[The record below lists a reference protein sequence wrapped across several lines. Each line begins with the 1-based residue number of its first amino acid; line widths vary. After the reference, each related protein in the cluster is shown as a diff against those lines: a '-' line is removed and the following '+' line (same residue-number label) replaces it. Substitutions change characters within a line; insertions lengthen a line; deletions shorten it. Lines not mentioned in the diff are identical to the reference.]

1 MARSARLNRSA
12 KHIPQEVECNST
24 GKGTYKIAQINKT
37 YVIWINSQKFKS
49 FKDVQRN
56 AAIPYLLVFKTAQ

>member
-1 MARSARLNRSA
+1 M
-12 KHIPQEVECNST
+12 ECNST